1 MTDEKSGV
9 SASENPDVPETAEV
23 RGSGHNVDYFELF
36 STILLALAAIAT
48 AWAGFQA
55 AKWGG
60 VQASNTSQS
69 AAARAESVRAST
81 TAGQERLVDVT
92 TFFNWLDA
100 VVSDIDKD
108 KIKAPEDS
116 ADYLP
121 TKGTLSGFIFNRFRD
136 EFKPA
141 VRAWLD
147 TSPFEND
154 SAPATPFKMPQYR
167 VALDEEA
174 TALLAESEEKA
185 ALASEANQNG
195 DNYVI
200 SAVLFA
206 SSLFFAALAGKLVGH
221 RYRVAAIMIAAL
233 VYLGTLIY
241 ILTLPL
247 QI

>member
-1 MTDEKSGV
+1 MSVEESEAAAEARPEK
-9 SASENPDVPETAEV
+9 E
-23 RGSGHNVDYFELF
+23 SGHGLDYFELF

-60 VQASNTSQS
+60 IQASNTSQS
-69 AAARAESVRAST
+69 AGARAESVRAST
-81 TAGQERLVDVT
+81 TAGQQTSIDVT

-100 VVSDIDKD
+100 VVGDIDRD
-108 KIKAPEDS
+108 KISRPKDS
-116 ADYLP
+116 ADYQP
-121 TKGTLSGFIFNRFRD
+121 AAGTLSGFIFERFRD

-147 TSPFEND
+147 TSPFESND
-154 SAPATPFKMPQYR
+154 GPPTPFKMPEYR
-167 VALDEEA
+167 LASDEVARE
-174 TALLAESEEKA
+174 LLAESEEKA
-185 ALASEANQNG
+185 EIASQANQNG

-206 SSLFFAALAGKLVGH
+206 SSLFFAALASKLVGR
-221 RYRVAAIMIAAL
+221 RYRTAAIIVAAL

-247 QI
+247 QL